1 VCPSATVCV
10 TKPARGASAESQADA
25 PVRGMPV
32 ADFTK
37 ANARNAIS
45 RRPHYNNKDP
55 AEGNAGA
62 PSSSLSPLRVRVC
75 VRDTHP
81 SVILAFAFAPL
92 PLLPPSPS
100 PPPPPAK
107 PMYAFSYRAPNKP
120 FLHVDGR
127 RDGYAPGTLPRT
139 GRRPSLP
146 PPPPPPP
153 L

>member
-1 VCPSATVCV
+1 VCV